1 MTIFSSELVSG
12 IVSTAL
18 SRGSVRI
25 RTDNLTLMLPVVITI
40 HHSDSIEVSV
50 YTGKIA
56 KRKHPFLFNAIKE
69 ITIVASMI
77 IIQEK

>member
-1 MTIFSSELVSG
+1 MTIFSSELASG

-25 RTDNLTLMLPVVITI
+25 RTDNLKLMLPVVITI

-56 KRKHPFLFNAIKE
+56 KRKHPFLFNARK
-69 ITIVASMI
+69 SL
-77 IIQEK
+77 